1 MAARTN
7 TEIQMFRTLLG
18 ASLLS
23 LSLIGIMS
31 SPASA
36 FTKIELGTRTKDYI
50 KDLCKT
56 TTGGKYQ
63 EGQGQYGCMSNC
75 GGKEKASDA
84 CGINCNEK
92 TNQCYGWS
100 PGTEGK
106 DKKPSTPT
114 AVMNP
119 AKP

>member
-7 TEIQMFRTLLG
+7 REIHMVRTLF
-18 ASLLS
+18 AATLLS
-23 LSLIGIMS
+23 LGTIGIVS
-31 SPASA
+31 SPAAA
-36 FTKIELGTRTKDYI
+36 FTKIELGKRTKDYI

-84 CGINCNEK
+84 CGINCSEK

-100 PGTEGK
+100 PGTEDRK
-106 DKKPSTPT
+106 S
-114 AVMNP
+114 VV
-119 AKP
+119 